1 MSRIIINTPEA
12 PAPVGPYNQAILVN
26 DTLYMSGQIAINPAT
41 GAMVIDDIEQET
53 TQVLDNMMAVLK
65 AADMTSDH
73 VVKCTV
79 FVMDMDMFSKINA
92 IYAKYFNEQNAPAR
106 ELVQVAVL
114 PKSANIEIS
123 CIAVK

>member
-1 MSRIIINTPEA
+1 MSRKIINTPDA
-12 PAPVGPYNQAILVN
+12 PAPVGPYNQAVLVN

-41 GAMVIDDIEQET
+41 GAMVLDDIEIET

-65 AADMTSDH
+65 AADMTSDN

-79 FVMDMDMFSKINA
+79 FVMDMDMFSRVNA
-92 IYAKYFNEQNAPAR
+92 IYAKYFNEENAPAR

-114 PKSANIEIS
+114 PKAANIEIS

>member
-1 MSRIIINTPEA
+1 MSRKIINTPDA
-12 PAPVGPYNQAILVN
+12 PAPVGPYNQAVLVN

-41 GAMVIDDIEQET
+41 GAMVLDDIEIET

-65 AADMTSDH
+65 AADMSSDN

-79 FVMDMDMFSKINA
+79 FVMDMDMFSRINA
-92 IYAKYFNEQNAPAR
+92 IYAKYFNEENAPAR

-114 PKSANIEIS
+114 PKAANIEIS

>member
-1 MSRIIINTPEA
+1 MSRKIINTPDA
-12 PAPVGPYNQAILVN
+12 LAPVGPYNQAVLVN

-41 GAMVIDDIEQET
+41 GAMVLDDIEIET

-65 AADMTSDH
+65 AADMTSDN

-79 FVMDMDMFSKINA
+79 FVMDMDMFSRVNA
-92 IYAKYFNEQNAPAR
+92 IYAKYFNEENAPAR

-114 PKSANIEIS
+114 PKAANIEIS